1 MSKCYVCKS
10 NRRQLLMLSCSH
22 DVCIKCAADNYFLN
36 NVGKRENK
44 KDDKKSKKENYF
56 C

>member
-1 MSKCYVCKS
+1 MEKCYVCKS

-36 NVGKRENK
+36 NIGHR
-44 KDDKKSKKENYF
+44 
-56 C
+56 